1 MAPDPRIAN
10 LWPNYEPT
18 LGADFYA
25 GYDLIMPYWW
35 PHDAPAA
42 SSLRT
47 ANPYEK
53 ILRTQN
59 ATYGWPELDELT
71 GQWWDAEPGDWG
83 YPCLFRDSGGEILLV
98 RRWEHPMYNLIWPEC
113 RATLVQ
119 RNLEEFLSPDA
130 EAGDDLAYDGIFW
143 DLLKDSISWLGED
156 IDSDL
161 DGRPDDAAQLD
172 AAYQLAMKDFLE
184 QIRDRLP
191 NAILMGNETSTAYAP
206 WVNGRMFEWQL
217 WTLLDGGSSLT
228 WDEILAA
235 YDEWSEIGRVPRTTF
250 IQGAPLSLVGPDGN
264 RKYDPMAPA
273 MKAEAAADYR
283 RMRFGLTTALM
294 SDGLYFFQY
303 EPTRGQ
309 SWWYDEFGAYGGQQ
323 DARPRR
329 MATSAIP
336 AASRNCSSTSFRR
349 RPRSRMATSA
359 TDWRDGVSG
368 STRAQ
373 GPPPP
378 YRSTRPAG
386 RTVRRRLLSRF
397 NRPAYPGP
405 CCSISA
411 ASKQPRTVPTRSR
424 SGRAANSRARCAPKS
439 PCRVPPALNTALT
452 PQPRSRRS
460 GADTC

>member
-1 MAPDPRIAN
+1 MTATDRILRTLAGVLVAAMLAIIGHYLASSGGWSAPENASTGRQWYAIATSVPTHQNVERSLAGTAVFPLLGELTPASGLMPAGTVTITLRLTTTAPADCRWSSVRDTPHAEMPNPFQHGQGEVSHATPIAGIRDLDDLRFFVRCADTAGLIDPDSQEVQTHLRVLGPWDGAYPRIAN

-25 GYDLIMPYWW
+25 GYDLVMPYWW

-42 SSLRT
+42 SSLRA

-172 AAYQLAMKDFLE
+172 AAYQLAVEDFLE

-191 NAILMGNETSTAYAP
+191 DAILMGNETSTAYAP
-206 WVNGRMFEWQL
+206 WVNGRH
-217 WTLLDGGSSLT
+217 
-228 WDEILAA
+228 
-235 YDEWSEIGRVPRTTF
+235 V
-250 IQGAPLSLVGPDGN
+250 
-264 RKYDPMAPA
+264 
-273 MKAEAAADYR
+273 
-283 RMRFGLTTALM
+283 
-294 SDGLYFFQY
+294 
-303 EPTRGQ
+303 
-309 SWWYDEFGAYGGQQ
+309 
-323 DARPRR
+323 R
-329 MATSAIP
+329 MATVD
-336 AASRNCSSTSFRR
+336 AAG
-349 RPRSRMATSA
+349 
-359 TDWRDGVSG
+359 WR
-368 STRAQ
+368 
-373 GPPPP
+373 
-378 YRSTRPAG
+378 
-386 RTVRRRLLSRF
+386 
-397 NRPAYPGP
+397 
-405 CCSISA
+405 
-411 ASKQPRTVPTRSR
+411 
-424 SGRAANSRARCAPKS
+424 
-439 PCRVPPALNTALT
+439 
-452 PQPRSRRS
+452 
-460 GADTC
+460 